1 MESRLTDVRAK
12 LPTAGSAS
20 PTGEPRLCLLL
31 ETYYPEIGGGETQG
45 RLLAEGLAERGIRVT
60 VMTRRSERNL
70 ARRET
75 VSGVSVRRLGPA
87 GRGRLR
93 KWGLLFTVPP
103 ALVAARGS
111 CDVLLVAGFRILGL
125 PAVLTGKA
133 FGKACL
139 LKAESNGEMS
149 GAFFG
154 PGVERWGLSTSF
166 PLIRLLLKGRNAI
179 LRRADA
185 FVSLSSEIAS
195 ELREGGVPPAK
206 TLTIPNG
213 VDIER
218 FRPVEEAE
226 KRVLRIRLGL
236 PSDAP
241 VAVYSGRLV
250 RYKGLPSLLR
260 AWHRIV
266 SRHPA
271 ARLLLVGAGGADLH
285 NCEEELR
292 RYVEET
298 GLRESVVFTGFVER
312 VEPWLQAADVFVFP
326 TEEEAFGIALVEAMA
341 CGLPIVTTWTGGVRD
356 IITRDHDALVVE
368 PGLPD
373 PLAEAIDRLLTD
385 PTLAAR
391 LGSEARRTATGRF
404 SRDAVVSRYAQLIR
418 DRAARVGREPR

>member
-1 MESRLTDVRAK
+1 MESKLTGARAER
-12 LPTAGSAS
+12 PAAGSAL
-20 PTGEPRLCLLL
+20 PPGEPRLCLLL

-60 VMTRRSERNL
+60 VMTRRSGRDL

-75 VSGVSVRRLGPA
+75 IGGVPVRRVGPA

-93 KWGLLFTVPP
+93 KWGLLLTVPP
-103 ALVAARGS
+103 ALVAMRGS
-111 CDVLLVAGFRILGL
+111 YDVLLVAGFRILGL

-133 FGKACL
+133 FGKTCF

-154 PGVERWGLSTSF
+154 PGFARWGLSPSF
-166 PLIRLLLKGRNAI
+166 PLIRLLLKCRNVI

-185 FVSLSSEIAS
+185 FVSLSSEIAR

-213 VDIER
+213 VDTER
-218 FRPVEEAE
+218 FRPVEDAE
-226 KRVLRIRLGL
+226 KRVLRTRLGI
-236 PSDAP
+236 PSHAP

-250 RYKGLPSLLR
+250 RYKGLPILLQ
-260 AWHRIV
+260 AWREIL

-292 RYVEET
+292 RYVETT

-312 VEPWLQAADVFVFP
+312 VEPWLQAADLFVFP

-341 CGLPIVTTWTGGVRD
+341 CGLPIVTTWTGGIRD
-356 IITRDHDALVVE
+356 IITPDRDALVVE

-404 SRDAVVSRYAQLIR
+404 SRDAVVSRYARLIR
-418 DRAARVGREPR
+418 ERADRMGREPR